1 MYTKKIKRKWVLIG
15 AMLLF
20 GACMFVLSNAMAQQ
34 DNLKSC
40 DIRTVTGVVSTFD
53 WVGSLL
59 VVDTGVDALSLVV
72 SRETTFRKR
81 ERQIM
86 FSEVNLNDAVAVK
99 YYDCGFAGLKA
110 ISVTITS

>member
-1 MYTKKIKRKWVLIG
+1 MKKIRKLVFIG
-15 AMLLF
+15 AIVIF
-20 GACMFVLSNAMAQQ
+20 GTCIFVLSNAMAQQ
-34 DNLKSC
+34 AQPKSC
-40 DIRTVTGVVSTFD
+40 DIRRADGNVSALD

-59 VVDTGVDALSLVV
+59 VVDTGVDELSLVV

-81 ERQIM
+81 ERQII
-86 FSEVNLNDAVAVK
+86 FSEVNLSDAVIVE